1 VKKDELTILL
11 AEYAQ
16 LRESERNIRTS
27 LYGINGFTIA
37 TFSGLLVGITEYKVQ
52 ALVLIGPMII
62 FLAGFLW
69 STESLR
75 LIRIIEHLREIERA
89 MRHIL
94 VKKSRGMLSGF
105 EDRVQTGKGLTYF
118 MRRNSTLLA
127 SALMYSVFYS
137 VFLYLLIVSPY
148 DQDLKTILVI
158 GYLSFCAV
166 FWLVD
171 LWAHR
176 EYIRDSLSPKRDK
189 PPSQKS

>member
-1 VKKDELTILL
+1 MKKDELTILL

-16 LRESERNIRTS
+16 LRDSERNTRTS

-37 TFSGLLVGITEYKVQ
+37 TFSGLLVGITEYEVQ

-75 LIRIIEHLREIERA
+75 LVRIIEHLRGIERA
-89 MRHIL
+89 MRRIA
-94 VKKSRGMLSGF
+94 VKEPDDMFPGF
-105 EDRVQTGKGLTYF
+105 EDRVQAGKGLTYI
-118 MRRNSTLLA
+118 MRRNSSLIA
-127 SALMYSVFYS
+127 SALMYSVFYA
-137 VFLYLLIVSPY
+137 VFFYLLIISPY
-148 DQDLKTILVI
+148 EKGLKTILAV
-158 GYLSFCAV
+158 GYLLFCAV

-176 EYIRDSLSPKRDK
+176 EYIRGSLSPKRDK
-189 PPSQKS
+189 PPSSKS

>member
-1 VKKDELTILL
+1 MKKDELTILL
-11 AEYAQ
+11 TEYAQ
-16 LRESERNIRTS
+16 LRDSERNIRTS

-89 MRHIL
+89 MRRTL
-94 VKKSRGMLSGF
+94 VKKSRVMLPGF

-118 MRRNSTLLA
+118 MRRNSALLA
-127 SALMYSVFYS
+127 SALMYSVFYA
-137 VFLYLLIVSPY
+137 VFFYLLIASPY

-176 EYIRDSLSPKRDK
+176 EYIRDSLSPKR
-189 PPSQKS
+189 